1 MFGIDPEKIMAG
13 LMKSMGVSPEDFV
26 RFITDIQTELRE
38 MRADRLAF
46 KPASIRVV
54 QDMTA
59 RMDRIEAKQQC
70 IFDLCQAIGRA
81 YITDPVLL
89 EELNRERKN
98 AN

>member
-13 LMKSMGVSPEDFV
+13 LMKSMGVSPDDFV

-54 QDMTA
+54 QDMTM
-59 RMDRIEAKQQC
+59 RMDRIEALLVNIQHRLPPLEKPYTNGEEHERSS
-70 IFDLCQAIGRA
+70 DIGHG
-81 YITDPVLL
+81 
-89 EELNRERKN
+89 
-98 AN
+98 